1 MCGRELKQH
10 FEIPVLW
17 DILITALLFHN
28 RKSLGFQNSKTLVVV
43 AHLQTLK
50 REDWGVIS
58 WDYVM
63 QGYYQ
68 EWFLGWLVV
77 LSVNVPRNRNSI
89 TFLRRECILSLAQG
103 MGQSSLSWISKMLK
117 LWWISLNLTFL
128 KWDLGRR
135 LVTYIVWIPD
145 TACIMSYL

>member
-58 WDYVM
+58 
-63 QGYYQ
+63 
-68 EWFLGWLVV
+68 
-77 LSVNVPRNRNSI
+77 
-89 TFLRRECILSLAQG
+89 
-103 MGQSSLSWISKMLK
+103 
-117 LWWISLNLTFL
+117 
-128 KWDLGRR
+128 
-135 LVTYIVWIPD
+135 
-145 TACIMSYL
+145 